1 METPIRLKPMVSYM
15 SLLTDVVRWKL
26 KLHAAKAGGLLPMVR
41 YIVIA
46 FG

>member
-1 METPIRLKPMVSYM
+1 
-15 SLLTDVVRWKL
+15 L